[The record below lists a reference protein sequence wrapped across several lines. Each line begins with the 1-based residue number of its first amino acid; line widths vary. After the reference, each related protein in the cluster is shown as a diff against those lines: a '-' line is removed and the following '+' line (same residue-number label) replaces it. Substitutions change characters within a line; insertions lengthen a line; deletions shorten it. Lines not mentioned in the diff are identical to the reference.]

1 MLVGKNEIEKKEVW
15 RQLGNCDQIT
25 KRQAQRLRDEVMR
38 DINREVYTIQSQM
51 LFGDFAPV
59 YMKQH
64 TVTLA
69 PGGQPRDVA
78 LTQNHLL
85 PFFGSMRL
93 CDIGTEEVQTFLN
106 AKKAEGRTSS
116 SVCCWSRFRNL

>member
-1 MLVGKNEIEKKEVW
+1 VLVGKNEIEKKEVW

-59 YMKQH
+59 YEAAHRNARSRRSTARCGVDAKSP
-64 TVTLA
+64 A
-69 PGGQPRDVA
+69 PVLWIDEA
-78 LTQNHLL
+78 
-85 PFFGSMRL
+85 M
-93 CDIGTEEVQTFLN
+93 
-106 AKKAEGRTSS
+106 
-116 SVCCWSRFRNL
+116 